1 MIQVSWDHA
10 FDLFHKL
17 TNILSS
23 RAGLLQ
29 VLCVMNEG
37 QYSGG
42 DKFSL
47 SKVPSF
53 QRGEKNETT

>member
-1 MIQVSWDHA
+1 M
-10 FDLFHKL
+10 FHKL
-17 TNILSS
+17 TKILSG

-42 DKFSL
+42 DKSSL
-47 SKVPSF
+47 SKVLSF